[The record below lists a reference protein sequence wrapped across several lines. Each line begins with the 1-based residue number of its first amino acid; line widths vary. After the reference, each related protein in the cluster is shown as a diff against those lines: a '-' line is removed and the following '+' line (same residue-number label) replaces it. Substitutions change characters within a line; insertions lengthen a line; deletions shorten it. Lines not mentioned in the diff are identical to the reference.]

1 MKAGWIVFGLMG
13 VLGGCATQE
22 TKVTC
27 EGRLQ
32 PINASAATA
41 GGVPKAAPSTVAVK
55 PAAKAAT

>member
-1 MKAGWIVFGLMG
+1 MMKRWIVVGVMG
-13 VLGGCATQE
+13 FLGGCATQE
-22 TKVTC
+22 TKVSC

-41 GGVPKAAPSTVAVK
+41 GSSPKVAPNTVAVQ